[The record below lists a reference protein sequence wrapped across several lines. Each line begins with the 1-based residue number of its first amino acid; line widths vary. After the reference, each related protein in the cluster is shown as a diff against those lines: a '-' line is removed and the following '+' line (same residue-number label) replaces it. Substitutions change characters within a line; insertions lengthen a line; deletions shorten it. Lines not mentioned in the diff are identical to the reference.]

1 MTFRNAATAR
11 RACSWPWPRFSRTNR
26 NRRTGTSTKPSRI
39 SAAAAPSS
47 RCARRST
54 PPRTP
59 EDSAMNHMPI
69 LNRRAFVIGTAT
81 AGAGLALG
89 LDIPFG
95 GPTVVRAA
103 DGSPEVNAWVVIRPD
118 DTTVIRIARSE
129 MGQGTLTGLAQL
141 VAEELECDWS
151 KVVTEYPTP
160 GQSVARKRAWGD
172 FSTGGSRGIRTSQ
185 EYVRKG
191 GATARVMLVQAAAN
205 GWKVPA
211 SECTAANSVITHTPS
226 GRTTAYGKVV
236 EAAARLEPPADVKLK
251 DPKDWK
257 LAGKGLKR
265 LDTADKTTGAMIY
278 GIDVKLPGMLNAAL
292 KDCPVFGGKL
302 KSYDEAKVMGMKGVK
317 KVVRVNDST
326 VAVVADTW
334 WHAKTA
340 LDALPIVWDEG
351 ENGKVSTASI
361 ASWLA
366 EGLDSA
372 QPAFIGNQ
380 NGDAKAAVAGAAKKV
395 EAVYNYP
402 YQNHAAMEPL
412 NATALY
418 TADKCEVW
426 CGTQN
431 GEAAF
436 AATLETSGLSAD
448 KCEVHKQMLGGGFGR
463 RGQTDYVRQ
472 AVAIA
477 KQMPG
482 TPIKLL
488 WSREEDMQ
496 HGTYHPVTQ
505 CKLTGALDADN
516 NLTALQIRISG
527 QSILFK
533 LRPEGLVNGM
543 DPAAFQGLNA
553 SGEAAIGYSF
563 PNLLVEHSMRNPH
576 VPPGFWRGVNVNQN
590 AIYMECFMDELAK
603 SVGQDPVEFRR
614 KLMSKHPKHL
624 AVLNAVAEK
633 IGWGTPA
640 PQGIYRGIAQVMGY
654 GSYVAGSAEISVT
667 DGSKIKVHRIVASTD
682 PGYVV
687 NPAQVE
693 RQIAGSFVYGLSALF
708 YGGCTVKDG
717 KIEQTN
723 FDTYNSMRIA
733 EMPKVECVMVPS
745 GGFWGGVGEPTIGV
759 AAPAVLNAYFAAT
772 GKRIRSVPL
781 KDQNITFA

>member
-1 MTFRNAATAR
+1 ML
-11 RACSWPWPRFSRTNR
+11 
-26 NRRTGTSTKPSRI
+26 
-39 SAAAAPSS
+39 
-47 RCARRST
+47 
-54 PPRTP
+54 PRTHK
-59 EDSAMNHMPI
+59 DAAMNQHIMPK

-89 LDIPFG
+89 LDLPFG
-95 GPTVVRAA
+95 GPAVVRAA
-103 DGSPEVNAWVVIRPD
+103 DGAPEVNAWVVIRPD
-118 DTTVIRIARSE
+118 DTVVIRIARSE

-151 KVVTEYPTP
+151 KVTTEYPTP

-185 EYVRKG
+185 DYVRKG
-191 GATARVMLVQAAAN
+191 GATARVMLIQAAAN
-205 GWKVPA
+205 EWKVPA
-211 SECTAANSVITHTPS
+211 SECKAANGVITHTPS
-226 GRTTAYGKVV
+226 GKTTTYGKVA
-236 EAAARLEPPADVKLK
+236 EAAAKLEPPADVKLK
-251 DPKDWK
+251 DPKDWTI
-257 LAGKGLKR
+257 AGKGLKR
-265 LDTADKTTGAMIY
+265 LDTVDKTTGKMVY
-278 GIDVKLPGMLNAAL
+278 GIDVKLPGMLNAAI
-292 KDCPVFGGKL
+292 KDCPVFGGKV
-302 KSYDEAKVMGMKGVK
+302 KSFDEAKIAGMKGVR
-317 KVVRVNDST
+317 KVVQVGDSA

-351 ENGKVSTASI
+351 PNAKVSSETI
-361 ASWLA
+361 ATWLA
-366 EGLDSA
+366 EGLDNA
-372 QPAFIGNQ
+372 QPAYIGNQ
-380 NGDAKAAVAGAAKKV
+380 NGDAKAAIAAAAKKV

-402 YQNHAAMEPL
+402 YQNHATMEPM
-412 NATALY
+412 NATVLY
-418 TADKCEVW
+418 TPDKCEVW

-436 AATLETSGLSAD
+436 AAALEASGLPAEKVD
-448 KCEVHKQMLGGGFGR
+448 VHKLMLGGGFGR
-463 RGQTDYVRQ
+463 RGMTDYVRQ

-496 HGTYHPVTQ
+496 HGKYHPITQ
-505 CKLTGALDADN
+505 CKLTGAFDADN
-516 NLTALQIRISG
+516 NLVALHYRLSG
-527 QSILFK
+527 QSILFSV
-533 LRPEGLVNGM
+533 RPEALQNGM
-543 DPAAFQGLNA
+543 DPAAFQGVA
-553 SGEAAIGYSF
+553 QAGEAAIGYSV

-576 VPPGFWRGVNVNQN
+576 VPPGFWRGVNVNHN
-590 AIYMECFMDELAK
+590 AIYMECFMDELAL
-603 SVGQDPVEFRR
+603 SVGQDPLEFRR
-614 KLMSKHPKHL
+614 KLMGKHPKHL

-640 PQGIYRGIAQVMGY
+640 PQGVYRGIAQVMGY
-654 GSYVAGSAEISVT
+654 GSYVAGAAEISVT

-717 KIEQTN
+717 RIEQTN
-723 FDTYNSMRIA
+723 FDTYNSMRIN
-733 EMPKVECVMVPS
+733 EMPKVEAVMVPS

-772 GKRIRSVPL
+772 GKRIRSFPL
-781 KDQNITFA
+781 RNQNISFA